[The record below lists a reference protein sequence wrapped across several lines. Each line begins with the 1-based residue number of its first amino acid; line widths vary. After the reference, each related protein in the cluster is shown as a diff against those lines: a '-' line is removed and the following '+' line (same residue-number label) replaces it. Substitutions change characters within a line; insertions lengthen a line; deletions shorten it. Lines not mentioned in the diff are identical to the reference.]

1 MWKQIHTLTIRE
13 NPNTSAMCRF
23 TEVLNP
29 VAHPEVV
36 LLVEEDAD
44 QACDCMLA
52 TWVPANAKKG
62 TWLCQQIRRWL
73 QQSLHR
79 EILVKHSWRKRM
91 EDAHDFHVTVHPLR
105 PW

>member
-13 NPNTSAMCRF
+13 NPNTSAICRF

-44 QACDCMLA
+44 QACDWMLA
-52 TWVPANAKKG
+52 TWVPASAKKRNMVVP
-62 TWLCQQIRRWL
+62 TN
-73 QQSLHR
+73 SPM
-79 EILVKHSWRKRM
+79 VATKS
-91 EDAHDFHVTVHPLR
+91 T
-105 PW
+105 